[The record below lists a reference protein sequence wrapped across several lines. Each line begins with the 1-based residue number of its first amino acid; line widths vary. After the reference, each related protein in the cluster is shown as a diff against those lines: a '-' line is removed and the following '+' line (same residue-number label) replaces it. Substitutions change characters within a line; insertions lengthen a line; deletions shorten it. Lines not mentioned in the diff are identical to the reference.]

1 MNIEQRIIQLKAEL
15 HDLTQ
20 RHDGIVADH
29 NRAEQEFNKA
39 IVQSQNRY
47 QQLAGA
53 IAELELMQQR
63 SRESNGDEPAEP
75 VLTNARR
82 ARK

>member
-15 HDLTQ
+15 HDLTK
-20 RHDGIVADH
+20 RHDAIVAEH
-29 NRAEQEFNKA
+29 NEREKEFNTA

-53 IAELELMQQR
+53 IAELELMQQKESGIDNGEAVR
-63 SRESNGDEPAEP
+63 GKSR
-75 VLTNARR
+75 LH
-82 ARK
+82 K